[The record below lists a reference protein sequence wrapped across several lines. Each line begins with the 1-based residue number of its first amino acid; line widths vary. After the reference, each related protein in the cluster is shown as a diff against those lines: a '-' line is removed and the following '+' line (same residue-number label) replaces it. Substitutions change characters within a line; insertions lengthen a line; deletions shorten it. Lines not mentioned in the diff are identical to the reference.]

1 MWDNPRVMNV
11 LASLLYLFA
20 GALFAYVLF
29 YVVVR
34 LPYFP
39 LRQIVILGAPQHVT
53 VEQVRLIASRQLR
66 GNFFT
71 LDLIGV
77 EQAFRKLPW
86 VRGVTLRR
94 HWPNQLEVT
103 VEEHQ
108 ALARWNN
115 RALVN
120 TYGEIFAAASSAPL
134 PVFRGADPDAR
145 DIAIGYAVF
154 AKILAPLDLKLGEV
168 SLNPRHAWQ
177 IALAQ
182 GTVIELGRRDVQA
195 RLQKFVAVYPQTLG
209 RLKFNV
215 EYVDLRYPNGFAVR
229 APAGIQPVETRT
241 NKEQA

>member
-1 MWDNPRVMNV
+1 MWDNPRVMNL

-20 GALFAYVLF
+20 GALFIYVLF
-29 YVVVR
+29 HVVVR

-39 LRQIVILGAPQHVT
+39 LRQIVIRGAPQHIT
-53 VEQVRLIASRQLR
+53 VEQVRFIAERQLR

-71 LDLIGV
+71 LDLVSV

-86 VRGVTLRR
+86 VRSVTLRR
-94 HWPNQLEVT
+94 QWPSQLEVT

-120 TYGEIFAAASSAPL
+120 THGEIFAAASSAPL

-145 DIAIGYAVF
+145 DIALGYATF
-154 AKILAPLDLKLGEV
+154 AKILAPLGLKLSEV
-168 SLNPRHAWQ
+168 SLSPRHAWQ
-177 IALAQ
+177 IALAH
-182 GTVIELGRRDVQA
+182 GTVIELGRQDVQA

-229 APAGIQPVETRT
+229 APAGLRPIETET

>member
-20 GALFAYVLF
+20 TAMFVYMLF

-39 LRQIVILGAPQHVT
+39 LRQIVISGGPQHIT
-53 VEQVRLIASRQLR
+53 AEQVRFIAERQMR

-71 LDLIGV
+71 LDLV
-77 EQAFRKLPW
+77 SAEQAFRKLPW

-94 HWPNQLEVT
+94 QWPDRLEVT

-120 TYGEIFAAASSAPL
+120 TRGEIFAAASGAAL

-145 DIAIGYAVF
+145 DITIGYAQF
-154 AKILAPLDLKLGEV
+154 SKTLAPLGLKLAEV
-168 SLNPRHAWQ
+168 SLSPRHAWQ
-177 IALAQ
+177 IALAH
-182 GTVIELGRRDVQA
+182 GTVIELGRHDVQT

-229 APAGIQPVETRT
+229 APSGIRPVETT
-241 NKEQA
+241 PNKEQA